1 MNTIQLQ
8 TIEQKTYLIDK
19 DPTGLDQHDP
29 GAKLADGKNR
39 LSLVMFGFANALQE
53 VGMVGTFG
61 ANKYTD
67 NGWLSVTNGQQRYT
81 DAMLRHLFR
90 EASGETIDRDSGML
104 HMAQTA
110 WNALARLELYLRD
123 NNEEVEK

>member
-1 MNTIQLQ
+1 MR
-8 TIEQKTYLIDK
+8 EK
-19 DPTGLDQHDP
+19 DPTGLDQHEL
-29 GAKLADGKNR
+29 GAKVDAGKNR

-67 NGWLSVTNGQQRYT
+67 NGWLHVVDGQQRYT
-81 DAMLRHLFR
+81 DAMLRHLFK
-90 EASGETIDRDSGML
+90 EASGETIDQDSSML

-123 NNEEVEK
+123 NKVEK